1 MLADEPMGAKA
12 HSGTEH
18 GARSCGAA
26 LASPKWRTSEAAPF
40 RDVLGNVR
48 SALRM
53 LNRQRPRVS
62 ILIKAL
68 NEENNIA
75 ETIESAI
82 AALDGMSGEI
92 ILADSLST
100 DSTVEIAKRYPIR
113 IVTLARTKDRSCGVG
128 AQLGYQYSSGDYIC
142 LMDGDQRLYR
152 GFLAAAIEC
161 LEADRT
167 LAGVGGAI
175 VEREEGNL
183 EYIKRAT
190 RDDPDRRPGYVTRLD
205 CGGVYRRT
213 AIEFDRLLH
222 RPQSSQRG
230 RVRSWCAPECAR
242 LATGPHRSARHRSLR
257 PSWKRVRIVG
267 ASRALSHGVWSRRDA
282 SRCFRPAPLC
292 LCDASPLEIVHAVDR
307 HASLVGMP
315 DCDAVSFSW
324 RDASH
329 IRIGGTDTLPDRIDD
344 PAVPL
349 GQPGPLLGG
358 RVERLRPVFHSR
370 TPAAPNRSG
379 RLD

>member
-1 MLADEPMGAKA
+1 
-12 HSGTEH
+12 
-18 GARSCGAA
+18 
-26 LASPKWRTSEAAPF
+26 
-40 RDVLGNVR
+40 
-48 SALRM
+48 M

-100 DSTVEIAKRYPIR
+100 DSTVEIAKKYPIR
-113 IVTLARTKDRSCGVG
+113 IVTLARASDRSCGVG

-152 GFLAAAIEC
+152 GFLAAAVEY

-167 LAGVGGAI
+167 LAGVGGVI

-213 AIEFDRLLH
+213 AIESSRLPY
-222 RPQSSQRG
+222 RQKSSQRG
-230 RVRSWCAPECAR
+230 RVRSWRAPECAR

-267 ASRALSHGVWSRRDA
+267 AARALSHGVWSRRDA
-282 SRCFRPAPLC
+282 SRRIVPPPVW
-292 LCDASPLEIVHAVDR
+292 LCDASAVEAVCAVDR
-307 HASLVGMP
+307 YAPLVGMP
-315 DCDAVSFSW
+315 RRDAVSFSY
-324 RDASH
+324 RDAGH
-329 IRIGGTDTLPDRIDD
+329 IRIGGTDTLPDCIHD

-349 GQPGPLLGG
+349 DQPRPLLGG

-370 TPAAPNRSG
+370 APAAPNRSG
-379 RLD
+379 KLD